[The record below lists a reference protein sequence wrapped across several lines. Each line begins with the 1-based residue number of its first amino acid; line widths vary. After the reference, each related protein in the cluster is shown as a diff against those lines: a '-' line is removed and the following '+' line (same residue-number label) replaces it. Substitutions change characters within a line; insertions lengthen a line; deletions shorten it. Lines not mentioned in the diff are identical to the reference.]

1 MSPSY
6 DDKKLKP
13 GLKTRLNQG
22 FKKIFRSMLG
32 FFRKVGSFKRQKLTI
47 MIIPHSEKKAI
58 NFRISF
64 QSMVFIGL
72 GIIALVIVFI
82 YVVPRF
88 SGMENMIDDT
98 TANLLATEGNV
109 EEFQDRIVE
118 LRKVNQEYIEDFD
131 KILEVFGMKDSV
143 ARDYDETGGDLASF
157 YNVEELDDGFLRE
170 LNELDEVGDTLKQS
184 IAKLNQVAK
193 NVSVY
198 KEFLPLLPTLWP
210 IEGDYGIVT
219 GEFGPNIHPIRNIL
233 YLHKGIDLVYYRGA
247 DIRATADGKVVE
259 AVRGDGDYGNYIT
272 IRHEFGFYT
281 KYAHL
286 DSIKVKEGD
295 LVKQGQYIGDLGNT
309 GLSTGPHLHYEI
321 RIGSQVIDPRKFI
334 FVQKNMK

>member
-6 DDKKLKP
+6 DDKNLKSGKIP
-13 GLKTRLNQG
+13 GFNQRI
-22 FKKIFRSMLG
+22 KKILKSILG
-32 FFRKVGSFKRQKLTI
+32 FFKKVGAFNRQKLTI

-64 QSMVFIGL
+64 LSMAFMAL
-72 GIIALVIVFI
+72 GIAAIIGIFV
-82 YVVPRF
+82 YVVPKF
-88 SGMENMIDDT
+88 SGMSNILENQ
-98 TANLLATEGNV
+98 TASLVASEENV

-118 LRKVNQEYIEDFD
+118 LRKVNQEYIEDFEA
-131 KILEVFGMKDSV
+131 ILEVFGIKDSV
-143 ARDYDETGGDLASF
+143 ARDYDETVGDRASF
-157 YNVEELDDGFLRE
+157 YSVQEREDGFLKE
-170 LNELDEVGDTLKQS
+170 LNELDDVGDTLKQS

-198 KEFLPLLPTLWP
+198 KGFLPLLPTLWP
-210 IEGDYGIVT
+210 IEGDNGIVT

-247 DIRATADGKVVE
+247 DIRATADGKVIE
-259 AVRGDGDYGNYIT
+259 AVRGHSDYGNYIT
-272 IRHEFGFYT
+272 IRHQYGFYT

-334 FVQKNMK
+334 FAQKNMK

>member
-6 DDKKLKP
+6 DDKNLKP
-13 GLKTRLNQG
+13 GFKTRFNQRVKKILKT
-22 FKKIFRSMLG
+22 ILG
-32 FFRKVGSFKRQKLTI
+32 FFRRVGAFNRQKLTI

-72 GIIALVIVFI
+72 AIVVLIGAFAF
-82 YVVPRF
+82 VVPKF
-88 SGMENMIDDT
+88 TGMDNMIEDT
-98 TANLLATEGNV
+98 TASLLATEENV

-118 LRKVNQEYIEDFD
+118 LRKVNQEYIEDFEA
-131 KILEVFGMKDSV
+131 ILEVFGMKDSV
-143 ARDYDETGGDLASF
+143 TRDYDETGGDLASF
-157 YNVEELDDGFLRE
+157 YSVEERDDGFLRE

-247 DIRATADGKVVE
+247 DIRATADGKVIE
-259 AVRGDGDYGNYIT
+259 AVKGNSDFGNYIT
-272 IRHEFGFYT
+272 IRHEYGFYT